1 MMKIGFILT
10 FFLVFNLCA
19 FSQDV
24 DTELY
29 GKVSINQDPRLEIL
43 SKKLTEYNE
52 ALELKRART
61 GKGFR
66 LLVLTTSDRTLA
78 MNVRSTLIQRYPEQK
93 VYMFFQSP
101 FIKLRFGN
109 FLEKKEAEDMQK
121 QLAKSNIINGNIYIV
136 PDTIEIRP
144 EPKNE
149 DEELN

>member
-10 FFLVFNLCA
+10 FFLVFNLFA

>member
-10 FFLVFNLCA
+10 FFLIFNLCA
-19 FSQDV
+19 FSQDA
-24 DTELY
+24 DTVLY
-29 GKVSINQDPRLEIL
+29 GKVSINQDARLEVL

-52 ALELKRART
+52 ALESKRART

-93 VYMFFQSP
+93 VTMLFQSP
-101 FIKLRFGN
+101 FIKIKFGN
-109 FLEKKEAEDMQK
+109 FIERKEAEDMQK

-136 PDTIEIRP
+136 PDTIEIKP

-149 DEELN
+149 EEELN